1 MHSQKYTEHLRS
13 EYWQRVR
20 QAVYDRQGGICAY
33 CHRHLLGQ
41 FDCHHRTYAALG
53 RELEALEG
61 KIEQVVALVHQLRAE
76 NEVLKNQMAAAEAER
91 LHLRQTMTVA
101 RERLEGLM
109 DKLPEDA

>member
-1 MHSQKYTEHLRS
+1 MNTEL
-13 EYWQRVR
+13 
-20 QAVYDRQGGICAY
+20 D
-33 CHRHLLGQ
+33 
-41 FDCHHRTYAALG
+41 
-53 RELEALEG
+53 ALEN

-76 NEVLKNQMAAAEAER
+76 NEVLKNQMAAAETER